1 MQFITQ
7 TMINIVRFFMI
18 SAFELTNTYIQY
30 LVQDQDAVHGL
41 TIGKNRVGR
50 IDLEIIIPS

>member
-41 TIGKNRVGR
+41 TIG
-50 IDLEIIIPS
+50 